1 MTTPLH
7 EQLDQL
13 QSKVGLLIGSLM
25 ASRQKNVDLRKRIEL
40 LEQENRN
47 LRRKVDKSQEQV
59 NQMLQQWFPEL
70 DAEQEQGNG
79 HA

>member
-13 QSKVGLLIGSLM
+13 HNKVGQLISALM
-25 ASRQKNVDLRKRIEL
+25 ASRQKNTDLAKRIEM

-47 LRRKVDKSQEQV
+47 LRRKIDKGQEQV
-59 NQMLQQWFPEL
+59 NQMLQQWFPEI
-70 DAEQEQGNG
+70 DSEQEQQNG

>member
-25 ASRQKNVDLRKRIEL
+25 ASRQKNADLSKRIEM

-47 LRRKVDKSQEQV
+47 LRRKIDKGQEQV

-70 DAEQEQGNG
+70 NEEQEQRNG

>member
-25 ASRQKNVDLRKRIEL
+25 ASRQKNADLSKRIEM

-47 LRRKVDKSQEQV
+47 LRRKLDKGQEQV

-70 DAEQEQGNG
+70 NEEQEQRNG

>member
-25 ASRQKNVDLRKRIEL
+25 SARQKNADLNRRIEL

-47 LRRKVDKSQEQV
+47 LRRKVEKGQEQV

-70 DAEQEQGNG
+70 TEEQEPRNG

>member
-13 QSKVGLLIGSLM
+13 QSKVGQLIGSLM
-25 ASRQKNVDLRKRIEL
+25 ASRQRNGDLQKRIEL

-47 LRRKVDKSQEQV
+47 LRRKIDKSQEQV

-70 DAEQEQGNG
+70 NEEQESRNG

>member
-25 ASRQKNVDLRKRIEL
+25 ASRQNNADLRKRIEL

-70 DAEQEQGNG
+70 NEEQEQRNG

>member
-25 ASRQKNVDLRKRIEL
+25 ASRQKNADLRKRIEL

-47 LRRKVDKSQEQV
+47 LRRKVDKGQEQV

-70 DAEQEQGNG
+70 NEEQEQRNG

>member
-13 QSKVGLLIGSLM
+13 QAKVGLLIGSLM

-70 DAEQEQGNG
+70 NEEQEQRNG

>member
-13 QSKVGLLIGSLM
+13 QAKVGLLIGSLM

-47 LRRKVDKSQEQV
+47 LRRKVDKGQEQV

-70 DAEQEQGNG
+70 NEEQEQRNG

>member
-13 QSKVGLLIGSLM
+13 HAKVSQLVGSLM
-25 ASRQKNVDLRKRIEL
+25 ASRQKNTALQKRIEM

-47 LRRKVDKSQEQV
+47 LRRKVDKGQEQV

-70 DAEQEQGNG
+70 NEAQEQHNG